1 MDRLLEWSGLIVV
14 KAQEVEEDIRTK
26 ERWLR

>member
-1 MDRLLEWSGLIVV
+1 MDRLLECSGLIVV